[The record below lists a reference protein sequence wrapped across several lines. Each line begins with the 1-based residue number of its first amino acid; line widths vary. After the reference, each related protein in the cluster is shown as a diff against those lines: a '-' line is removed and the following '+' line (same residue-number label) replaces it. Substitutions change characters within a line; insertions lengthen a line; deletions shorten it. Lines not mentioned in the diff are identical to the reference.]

1 MTINKKRLRKGSGFF
16 KQQQEENVE
25 EMKKKRAKA
34 RVERNKTLRRKKNVS
49 TQQPKNW
56 LCKKEK
62 RKSPKSKGK

>member
-49 TQQPKNW
+49 TQQPKN
-56 LCKKEK
+56 
-62 RKSPKSKGK
+62 